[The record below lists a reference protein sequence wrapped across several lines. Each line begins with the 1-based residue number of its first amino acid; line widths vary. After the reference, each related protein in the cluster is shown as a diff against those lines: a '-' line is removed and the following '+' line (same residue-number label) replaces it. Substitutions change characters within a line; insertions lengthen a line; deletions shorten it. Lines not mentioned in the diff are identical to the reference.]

1 MAAGRAVSHRK
12 CHEIMCDQQDM
23 SVEGQPLSPP
33 AERHGPSHR
42 DQSRRLALTRLL
54 EVQEGENVTVPLF
67 TVHTVSALN
76 VLLKYTNRFGFILY
90 GETLPRIIPLPHPL
104 LRHTIQAVTHILY
117 TAPGL

>member
-1 MAAGRAVSHRK
+1 MSFLPGEALGSIAGRAVSHRK

-54 EVQEGENVTVPLF
+54 AVQEGENVTVPLF
-67 TVHTVSALN
+67 TVHTVSTLT
-76 VLLKYTNRFGFILY
+76 VLLKYTNRLG
-90 GETLPRIIPLPHPL
+90 
-104 LRHTIQAVTHILY
+104 HISYSEALSQIY
-117 TAPGL
+117 